1 MWSRR
6 AFGSSVA
13 AIACSCSV
21 PTASTGASVHPI
33 DLSAIPASVHEQAM
47 RLAIAE
53 ARGNPAFPFGAV
65 ILRAADRHVM
75 ATGVN
80 RGAANPTFHG
90 EIVAINDY
98 VARHGN
104 RGWGE
109 AILYTTGE
117 PCPMCMSGV
126 VWGTS
131 IEQLRQFGI
140 NQILIPATTVTDAS
154 AFYHGGILG
163 HVLQSETDAQYIV
176 YLTRKTDYS
185 DRLLGHPAG
194 QQAESLSPDGDGAA
208 FDQTGVL
215 PFSIRW

>member
-13 AIACSCSV
+13 IIACGCGV
-21 PTASTGASVHPI
+21 PSASMAAPMLPI
-33 DLSAIPASVHEQAM
+33 DLSAIPAFAHEQTM

-80 RGAANPTFHG
+80 KSAPNPTFHG

-104 RGWGE
+104 RGWEE

-117 PCPMCMSGV
+117 PCPMCMSAIVWAGIGGV

-140 NQILIPATTVTDAS
+140 NQILVPATTVIGGS
-154 AFYHGGILG
+154 AFYHGEILG
-163 HVLQSETDAQYIV
+163 QVLQAETDA
-176 YLTRKTDYS
+176 LFRNRKRS
-185 DRLLGHPAG
+185 
-194 QQAESLSPDGDGAA
+194 
-208 FDQTGVL
+208 
-215 PFSIRW
+215 

>member
-13 AIACSCSV
+13 FMACGCSV
-21 PTASTGASVHPI
+21 PTASVAGSVRSI
-33 DLSAIPASVHEQAM
+33 DLSSIPASAHEQAM

-75 ATGVN
+75 ATGVDKS
-80 RGAANPTFHG
+80 AANPTFHG
-90 EIVAINDY
+90 EIVAINNY
-98 VARHGN
+98 VARHGHGN
-104 RGWGE
+104 RGWEE

-117 PCPMCMSGV
+117 PCPMCMSAIVWAGMGGV

-140 NQILIPATTVTDAS
+140 NQILVPATTVIGAS
-154 AFYHGGILG
+154 AFYHGEILG
-163 HVLQSETDAQYIV
+163 HVLQAETDA
-176 YLTRKTDYS
+176 LFRNRKRS
-185 DRLLGHPAG
+185 
-194 QQAESLSPDGDGAA
+194 
-208 FDQTGVL
+208 
-215 PFSIRW
+215 

>member
-13 AIACSCSV
+13 AIVSSSTLPA
-21 PTASTGASVHPI
+21 TAASPRLI
-33 DLSAIPASVHEQAM
+33 NLSAIPVSVHEQAM

-53 ARGNPAFPFGAV
+53 ARGNPFFPFGAV

-80 RGAANPTFHG
+80 KGADNPTFHG

-98 VARHGN
+98 VARYGN
-104 RGWGE
+104 RGWDE

-117 PCPMCMSGV
+117 PCPMCMSAMVWAAIDGV

-140 NQILIPATTVTDAS
+140 NQISIPATTVIAAS
-154 AFYHGGILG
+154 PFYRGEILG
-163 HVLQSETDAQYIV
+163 HVLQAETDA
-176 YLTRKTDYS
+176 LFRNRERS
-185 DRLLGHPAG
+185 
-194 QQAESLSPDGDGAA
+194 
-208 FDQTGVL
+208 
-215 PFSIRW
+215 

>member
-6 AFGSSVA
+6 AFGSSLAVISGGCRLP
-13 AIACSCSV
+13 IAS
-21 PTASTGASVHPI
+21 AEASVRPI
-33 DLSAIPASVHEQAM
+33 DLSAIPDSAHEQAM

-53 ARGNPAFPFGAV
+53 AHGNPAFPFGAV

-80 RGAANPTFHG
+80 KSAANPTFHG

-104 RGWGE
+104 RGWDE

-117 PCPMCMSGV
+117 PCPMCMSAMVWAGMGGV

-140 NQILIPATTVTDAS
+140 SQILIPATTVIGAS
-154 AFYHGGILG
+154 AFYHGEILG
-163 HVLQSETDAQYIV
+163 HVLQSETDA
-176 YLTRKTDYS
+176 LFRNRKRS
-185 DRLLGHPAG
+185 
-194 QQAESLSPDGDGAA
+194 
-208 FDQTGVL
+208 
-215 PFSIRW
+215 

>member
-13 AIACSCSV
+13 AIACSTTLPAAAATQCSV
-21 PTASTGASVHPI
+21 
-33 DLSAIPASVHEQAM
+33 DLSAIPVSVHEEAM

-65 ILRAADRHVM
+65 ILRAADRQVM

-104 RGWGE
+104 RGWDE
-109 AILYTTGE
+109 LILYTTGE
-117 PCPMCMSGV
+117 PCPMCTSAMAWAAMGGV

-140 NQILIPATTVTDAS
+140 NQISIPATTVIGAS
-154 AFYHGGILG
+154 PFYRGEMLG
-163 HVLQSETDAQYIV
+163 HVLQVETDALFRNRQ
-176 YLTRKTDYS
+176 RS
-185 DRLLGHPAG
+185 
-194 QQAESLSPDGDGAA
+194 
-208 FDQTGVL
+208 
-215 PFSIRW
+215 

>member
-13 AIACSCSV
+13 VIACGCSM
-21 PTASTGASVHPI
+21 PTASVAASVRPI
-33 DLSAIPASVHEQAM
+33 DLSAIPASAHEEAM

-53 ARGNPAFPFGAV
+53 AHGNRAFPFGAV
-65 ILRAADRHVM
+65 IVRARDRHVM

-80 RGAANPTFHG
+80 KSTHNPTFHG
-90 EIVAINDY
+90 EIIAINDY

-104 RGWGE
+104 RGWDE

-117 PCPMCMSGV
+117 PCPMCMSAMVWAGMGAV

-140 NQILIPATTVTDAS
+140 NQILLPATTVIGAS
-154 AFYHGGILG
+154 EFYHGGILG
-163 HVLQSETDAQYIV
+163 HVLEAETDA
-176 YLTRKTDYS
+176 LFRNRKRS
-185 DRLLGHPAG
+185 
-194 QQAESLSPDGDGAA
+194 
-208 FDQTGVL
+208 
-215 PFSIRW
+215 

>member
-13 AIACSCSV
+13 AIVCGCCV
-21 PTASTGASVHPI
+21 PTASVAAPVRPI
-33 DLSAIPASVHEQAM
+33 DLSAIPTSAHEQAM

-65 ILRAADRHVM
+65 ILRAADRLVM
-75 ATGVN
+75 AAGVN
-80 RGAANPTFHG
+80 KSAANPTFHG

-104 RGWGE
+104 RGWDK

-117 PCPMCMSGV
+117 PCPMCMSAIVWSGMGGV

-140 NQILIPATTVTDAS
+140 NQILVPATTVIGAS
-154 AFYHGGILG
+154 PFYQGEILG
-163 HVLQSETDAQYIV
+163 HVLQDETDA
-176 YLTRKTDYS
+176 LFRNRKS
-185 DRLLGHPAG
+185 
-194 QQAESLSPDGDGAA
+194 S
-208 FDQTGVL
+208 
-215 PFSIRW
+215 

>member
-13 AIACSCSV
+13 AIACSSGL
-21 PTASTGASVHPI
+21 PAAAASPPSI
-33 DLSAIPASVHEQAM
+33 DLSAIQVSVHEQAM

-53 ARGNPAFPFGAV
+53 AHGNPAFPFGAV

-80 RGAANPTFHG
+80 KGAANPTFHG

-98 VARHGN
+98 IAHHGN
-104 RGWGE
+104 RGWDE

-117 PCPMCMSGV
+117 PCPMCMSAMVWAAIGGV

-131 IEQLRQFGI
+131 IEQLREFGI
-140 NQILIPATTVTDAS
+140 NQILIPATTVVGAAS
-154 AFYHGGILG
+154 FYRGQILG
-163 HVLQSETDAQYIV
+163 HVLQTETDA
-176 YLTRKTDYS
+176 LFRNRERS
-185 DRLLGHPAG
+185 
-194 QQAESLSPDGDGAA
+194 
-208 FDQTGVL
+208 
-215 PFSIRW
+215 